1 MTERDPAA
9 DALRR
14 ATGSTPRVASTGPR
28 RAPSS
33 SGDPQLIG
41 AGMERLF
48 SDHGW
53 QDRAAVA
60 RLMSEWAQIVG
71 ADVAAHVEPVGF
83 QDGELTLQAD
93 STAWATQVRL
103 LMPTLRQAIDRQ
115 VGAGTVSRVQ
125 VLAPKAPSWVSGP
138 RRVKGRGPRDTY
150 G

>member
-1 MTERDPAA
+1 
-9 DALRR
+9 
-14 ATGSTPRVASTGPR
+14 
-28 RAPSS
+28 
-33 SGDPQLIG
+33 
-41 AGMERLF
+41 MERLF

>member
-14 ATGSTPRVASTGPR
+14 ATGSTPRVAKPGARRSQAST
-28 RAPSS
+28 
-33 SGDPQLIG
+33 GDPQLIG
-41 AGMERLF
+41 AAMERLLI
-48 SDHGW
+48 DHGW

-83 QDGELTLQAD
+83 HEGELTLQAD
-93 STAWATQVRL
+93 TTAWATQVRL

-115 VGAGTVSRVQ
+115 VGVGTVSRVQ
-125 VLAPKAPSWVSGP
+125 VLAPKAPSWISGP